1 MEYINLSNLIK
12 VFYSA
17 FFNIFTKFLVQ
28 KASYSSKQINK
39 SHTNINVKKYTNV
52 SALAGGVTHQRVC
65 SRGLS

>member
-39 SHTNINVKKYTNV
+39 SHTKINVKKYTNV
-52 SALAGGVTHQRVC
+52 SALAWSNTSKSVQ
-65 SRGLS
+65 